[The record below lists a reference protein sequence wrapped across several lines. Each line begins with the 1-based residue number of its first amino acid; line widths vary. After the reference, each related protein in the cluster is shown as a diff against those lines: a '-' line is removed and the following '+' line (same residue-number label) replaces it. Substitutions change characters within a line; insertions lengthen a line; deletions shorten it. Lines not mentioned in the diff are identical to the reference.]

1 MTPTMTGS
9 VGIGVL
15 LIILFSRM
23 PIAFG
28 MGLIGFLGF
37 AYLVGVGPALGLLK
51 TVPYSTFASHSLS
64 VIPLFILMGA
74 FAFSAGLSK
83 DLYEAAYKWFG
94 NLRGGLAM
102 ATVGACAC
110 FAAISGSSMATA
122 ATMGTVS
129 LPEMKKYN
137 YDPALATGSVA
148 AGGSMGILIPP
159 SVILIIYCI
168 ITEQSIGKLFLAGF
182 IPGVMEAVFYMIVI
196 AVITRFKPE
205 MGPRGPRTTFSEK
218 LRALA
223 KTWEVL
229 TLFIVVIGGI
239 YLGIF
244 TPTEAAGIGAFGAF
258 IFAVIKKRM
267 TWAAFKESLSSSIK
281 TSVMVFAIILG
292 AMLLGYFLSVTRIP
306 FDLAG
311 YIGDLHINRYV
322 ILVLILLTFIVLGCV
337 IDTMAIIL
345 LTVPIFFPL
354 IVQLGFD
361 PIWFGILVVRVTEI
375 GLLTPPVGLNVFV
388 IKGVAPDVPI
398 GTIFRGIVPFL
409 IADFFHVALLI
420 AFPQITLFL
429 PNMMG

>member
-1 MTPTMTGS
+1 MTGS

-28 MGLIGFLGF
+28 MGLTGFLGF

-83 DLYEAAYKWFG
+83 DLYEAAYKVFG

-159 SVILIIYCI
+159 SVILIIYGI

-311 YIGDLHINRYV
+311 YIGDLHINRYM

-409 IADFFHVALLI
+409 IADFIHVALLI

>member
-1 MTPTMTGS
+1 MTPTTTGL
-9 VGIGVL
+9 VGIGIL

-37 AYLVGVGPALGLLK
+37 AYLIGFGPALGLLK
-51 TVPYSTFASHSLS
+51 TVPYSTFSSHSLS

-74 FAFSAGLSK
+74 FAFSAGLSR
-83 DLYEAAYKWFG
+83 DLYQAAYRCLG
-94 NLRGGLAM
+94 HLRGGLAM

-122 ATMGTVS
+122 ATMGTVA

-137 YDPALATGSVA
+137 YDPALATGAVA

-159 SVILIIYCI
+159 SVILIIYGI

-182 IPGVMEAVFYMIVI
+182 IPGVMEAVFYMLVI
-196 AVITRFKPE
+196 AIMTRFKPQL
-205 MGPRGPRTTFSEK
+205 GPRGPQTDIFEK
-218 LRALA
+218 LKALTR
-223 KTWEVL
+223 TWEVL
-229 TLFIVVIGGI
+229 TLFIIVIGGI
-239 YLGIF
+239 YVGIF
-244 TPTEAAGIGAFGAF
+244 TPTEAAGVGAFGAF
-258 IFAVIKKRM
+258 IFAVAKRRL
-267 TWAAFKESLSSSIK
+267 TWNAFKDSLSSSIK
-281 TSVMVFAIILG
+281 TSVMVFVIILG
-292 AMLLGYFLSVTRIP
+292 AMILGYFLTVTRIP

-311 YIGDLHINRYV
+311 YVSGLHLNRYV
-322 ILVLILLTFIVLGCV
+322 ILILILLTFIVLGCV
-337 IDTMAIIL
+337 IETMAIIL

-361 PIWFGILVVRVTEI
+361 PIWFGILVVRATEI

-398 GTIFRGIVPFL
+398 GTIFRGIFPFL
-409 IADFFHVALLI
+409 IADMCHVAVLI
-420 AFPQITLFL
+420 GFPQLVLFL
-429 PNMMG
+429 PGMMK

>member
-1 MTPTMTGS
+1 
-9 VGIGVL
+9 
-15 LIILFSRM
+15 
-23 PIAFG
+23 
-28 MGLIGFLGF
+28 
-37 AYLVGVGPALGLLK
+37 
-51 TVPYSTFASHSLS
+51 
-64 VIPLFILMGA
+64 MGA

-83 DLYEAAYKWFG
+83 DLYEAAYKWLG

-159 SVILIIYCI
+159 SVILIIYGI

-311 YIGDLHINRYV
+311 YIGDLHINRYM

-409 IADFFHVALLI
+409 IADFIHVALLI

>member
-1 MTPTMTGS
+1 MTPTMIGF
-9 VGIGVL
+9 VGIAIL

-51 TVPYSTFASHSLS
+51 TVPYSTFASHSLC

-83 DLYEAAYKWFG
+83 DLYDAAYKWLG
-94 NLRGGLAM
+94 HLRGGLAM

-122 ATMGTVS
+122 ATMGTVA
-129 LPEMKKYN
+129 LPEMKKYK
-137 YDPALATGSVA
+137 YDPALATGAVA

-159 SVILIIYCI
+159 SVILIIYGI

-182 IPGVMEAVFYMIVI
+182 IPGVTEAVFYMLVI
-196 AVITRFKPE
+196 AILTRFKPAL
-205 MGPRGPRTTFSEK
+205 GPRGPKTNSMEK
-218 LRALA
+218 LKALSN
-223 KTWEVL
+223 TWEVL

-239 YLGIF
+239 YIGAF

-258 IFAVIKKRM
+258 IFAIIKKRLS
-267 TWAAFKESLSSSIK
+267 WKAFKESLSTSIK

-292 AMLLGYFLSVTRIP
+292 AMLLGYFLTVTRIP

-311 YIGDLHINRYV
+311 YVGALPFNRYV
-322 ILVLILLTFIVLGCV
+322 ILVLVLLTLMILGCV
-337 IDTMAIIL
+337 IETMAIIL

-398 GTIFRGIVPFL
+398 GTIFKGVFPFL
-409 IADFFHVALLI
+409 IADLCHVAILI
-420 AFPQITLFL
+420 AFPQIVLFL

>member
-1 MTPTMTGS
+1 MTPTITGF
-9 VGIGVL
+9 VGIGIL

-28 MGLIGFLGF
+28 MGLVGFFGF
-37 AYLVGVGPALGLLK
+37 AYLVGFGPALGLLK
-51 TVPYSTFASHSLS
+51 TVPYSTFSSHSLS

-74 FAFSAGLSK
+74 FAFSAGLSR
-83 DLYEAAYKWFG
+83 DLYQAAYKWLG
-94 NLRGGLAM
+94 HLRGGLAM

-122 ATMGTVS
+122 ATMGTVA
-129 LPEMKKYN
+129 LPEMKKYK
-137 YDPALATGSVA
+137 YDPALATGAVA

-159 SVILIIYCI
+159 SVILIIYGI

-182 IPGVMEAVFYMIVI
+182 IPGVMEAVFYMLVI
-196 AVITRFKPE
+196 ALMTRFKPQL
-205 MGPRGPRTTFSEK
+205 GPRGPQTDIFEK
-218 LRALA
+218 LKALA
-223 KTWEVL
+223 GTWEVL
-229 TLFIVVIGGI
+229 TLFIIVIGGI
-239 YLGIF
+239 YMGIF

-258 IFAVIKKRM
+258 IFAVGKKRL
-267 TWAAFKESLSSSIK
+267 TWTAFKGSLSSSIR

-292 AMLLGYFLSVTRIP
+292 AMLLGYFLTVTRIP

-311 YIGDLHINRYV
+311 YVSGLQLNRYV
-322 ILVLILLTFIVLGCV
+322 ILILILLTFIVLGCV
-337 IDTMAIIL
+337 IETMAIIL

-361 PIWFGILVVRVTEI
+361 PIWFGILVVRATEI

-409 IADFFHVALLI
+409 IADICHVAVLI
-420 AFPQITLFL
+420 AFPQLVLFL
-429 PNMMG
+429 PDMMR